1 MRGTLESLH
10 RAWYIEGPSG
20 PRADVLGTL
29 GIFSYGG
36 NERKGD
42 MCLFKPDDPEALGGR
57 MKLRPSPGTISVEGT
72 VLRFA
77 DKDRNA
83 SYAWKL
89 AEAVTDPEE
98 ERAFLDFAIA
108 SDRIIRHLLEG
119 ALFYE

>member
-10 RAWYIEGPSG
+10 RARYVEGPSG

-29 GIFSYGG
+29 GVFAYGG
-36 NERKGD
+36 SERKGD

-57 MKLRPSPGTISVEGT
+57 MKLRPGPGTVSVEGT

-77 DKDRNA
+77 AKGGNA
-83 SYAWKL
+83 SYAWEL
-89 AEAVTDPEE
+89 AEAATDPEE

-119 ALFYE
+119 ARFYE